1 MSEDRYA
8 RAYAE
13 RQQHI
18 DAILASPSTKKIV
31 VAGPGTGKTF
41 LFKKALEGKGNTLTL
56 TFVNSLVEDL
66 SLELCGMSEV
76 RTLHSFARSVLGN
89 PKLFPKLS
97 PVIAEDAAI
106 LLNQE
111 IDFDKL
117 FHNRKDNS
125 EHIVFYKNRKNYY
138 DRHYGFADIVF
149 AAVKYL
155 ELKPE
160 KIPHYDQIVVDEF
173 QDFNK
178 LEVSLIDLLSGR
190 SPILI
195 TGDDDQALY
204 EFKSAST
211 EHIRQRHSDAY
222 PEYASF
228 NLPYCS
234 RSTRVIV
241 DAVNDIIANASES
254 GSLNGRVSKPYI
266 YFEDQ
271 RKDTDCANYPKLIR
285 TCQFSRRIP
294 WFIENQIAAIAERVK
309 EKFSVLIISPTK
321 TQCRHIAESLRK
333 KGFENV
339 DFADRQDD
347 KNPVLF
353 DGLKLLL
360 DDDKSNLGWR
370 IVCRLLLEKKNLV
383 DLLAETHKE
392 GAKCIHELVDG
403 DCKSRVK
410 RMLTVL
416 RGAIKDSDKD
426 KEHLAELL
434 TGTDFDPFE
443 LARKALKDDLVQGSR
458 WMRNP
463 GLRNIPIKVTTIQ
476 SSKGL
481 ASDFVFIT
489 HFDELYFVGDGGKAM
504 KDRDICNFLVALT
517 RARKR
522 VVLISSRKE
531 DPTFLKWIKPERVE
545 HL

>member
-1 MSEDRYA
+1 
-8 RAYAE
+8 
-13 RQQHI
+13 
-18 DAILASPSTKKIV
+18 
-31 VAGPGTGKTF
+31 
-41 LFKKALEGKGNTLTL
+41 
-56 TFVNSLVEDL
+56 
-66 SLELCGMSEV
+66 
-76 RTLHSFARSVLGN
+76 
-89 PKLFPKLS
+89 
-97 PVIAEDAAI
+97 
-106 LLNQE
+106 
-111 IDFDKL
+111 
-117 FHNRKDNS
+117 
-125 EHIVFYKNRKNYY
+125 
-138 DRHYGFADIVF
+138 
-149 AAVKYL
+149 
-155 ELKPE
+155 
-160 KIPHYDQIVVDEF
+160 
-173 QDFNK
+173 
-178 LEVSLIDLLSGR
+178 
-190 SPILI
+190 
-195 TGDDDQALY
+195 
-204 EFKSAST
+204 
-211 EHIRQRHSDAY
+211 
-222 PEYASF
+222 
-228 NLPYCS
+228 
-234 RSTRVIV
+234 
-241 DAVNDIIANASES
+241 
-254 GSLNGRVSKPYI
+254 
-266 YFEDQ
+266 
-271 RKDTDCANYPKLIR
+271 
-285 TCQFSRRIP
+285 
-294 WFIENQIAAIAERVK
+294 
-309 EKFSVLIISPTK
+309 
-321 TQCRHIAESLRK
+321 
-333 KGFENV
+333 
-339 DFADRQDD
+339 
-347 KNPVLF
+347 LF